1 MQDFNQ
7 VTFIGR
13 LGRDPEMSYTPNGN
27 AVTKFSIAVNR
38 RKDAKGNEQK
48 AMWFNVVCWQRLGE
62 VVNEYAHKGSKVL
75 VQGIFDQREY
85 KDRDGVNRIAYEI
98 IASTVQLLDGKPKET
113 TDSKSGSADPLGDLD
128 EHPF

>member
-27 AVTKFSIAVNR
+27 AVTKFSIAVNG
-38 RKDAKGNEQK
+38 RKDAQGEQK
-48 AMWFNVVCWQRLGE
+48 TMWFNVVCWMRLGE

-75 VQGIFDQREY
+75 VQGMFNQREY
-85 KDRDGVNRIAYEI
+85 KDRNGVDRIAYEI
-98 IASTVQLLDGKPKET
+98 IASTVQLLDSKPKET
-113 TDSKSGSADPLGDLD
+113 TRNDRVDDLGDLD
-128 EHPF
+128 DHPF